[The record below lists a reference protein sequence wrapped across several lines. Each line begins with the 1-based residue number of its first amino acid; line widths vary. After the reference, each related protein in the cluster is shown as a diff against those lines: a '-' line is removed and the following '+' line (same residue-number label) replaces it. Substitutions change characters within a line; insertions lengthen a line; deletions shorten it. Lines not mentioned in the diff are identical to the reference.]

1 MGTAPPSTIT
11 GGTPGATPGTT
22 PAGTPNTPSANPA
35 ANGQTTAS
43 TGPATPDDIKKW
55 MQTAEYLRKSYDYK
69 NALFFVQKVLKADPA
84 NADAKKLQDK
94 IKAAIDLENSA
105 K

>member
-1 MGTAPPSTIT
+1 MHRLPGCVGRRSDEHQPDHLRARRERVARRDWNSPSIF
-11 GGTPGATPGTT
+11 AWLL
-22 PAGTPNTPSANPA
+22 ANE
-35 ANGQTTAS
+35 S
-43 TGPATPDDIKKW
+43 HV
-55 MQTAEYLRKSYDYK
+55 TAEYLRKSYDYK